1 MTGQQRNHVDR
12 RKFIRLTGGTALGA
26 LAVGGGAFPASA
38 DVLADPTPNPRPG
51 TIPMSQVLRRT

>member
-38 DVLADPTPNPRPG
+38 DVLADHTPALAQGRSPCPRC
-51 TIPMSQVLRRT
+51 